1 MAHLK
6 IERVSKTFG
15 EKRLF
20 IDASLTIKTGEILG
34 VFGRNGSGKSSL
46 LKILFGT
53 LQADRIVGTIDDK
66 VFEPKKVIARQQ
78 IGYLPQFSF
87 LPRYKKVRQVIPLFL
102 EAGELQDKVFYAPR
116 IAKIENQGVGQL
128 SIGERRYLELLL
140 LAHAPHPFLLL
151 DEPFSMIEPLYKDII
166 KALLTDIKSRKGII
180 LTDHYFLD
188 VLPITNRNILLKN
201 ESFLPVFGEK
211 DLEDLGY
218 LPEKRFR

>member
-6 IERVSKTFG
+6 IQAVSKAFG
-15 EKRLF
+15 AKRLF
-20 IDASLTIKTGEILG
+20 IDASLEIKTGEILG

-53 LQADRIVGTIDDK
+53 LQADRMLGTIDGK
-66 VFEPKKVIARQQ
+66 IFAPKNVIGRQQ

-87 LPRYKKVRQVIPLFL
+87 LPQYKKVRQVIPLFL

-116 IAKIENQGVGQL
+116 IAKIENQRVGQL

-166 KALLTDIKSRKGII
+166 QAFLMDIKPRKGII
-180 LTDHYFLD
+180 LTDHYFRD
-188 VLPITNRNILLKN
+188 VLPITNRNILLKDA
-201 ESFLPVFGEK
+201 SFLPILGEK
-211 DLEDLGY
+211 DLARLGY